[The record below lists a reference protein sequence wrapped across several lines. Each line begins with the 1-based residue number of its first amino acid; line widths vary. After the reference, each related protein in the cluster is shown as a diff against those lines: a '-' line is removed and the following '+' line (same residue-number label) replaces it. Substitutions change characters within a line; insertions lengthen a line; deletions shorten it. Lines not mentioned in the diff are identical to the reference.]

1 MAFGLLPIAREG
13 LRPVLFTA
21 ASRWVVPGK
30 AKNMCWIGGWM
41 FMVAS
46 CCWPDFF
53 FCVFALLFSYTS
65 GVAGGDG
72 VNAVDAMQNVLIL

>member
-53 FCVFALLFSYTS
+53 FVFLRCFFPTPQGWLVEMVSMPSMRCKTC
-65 GVAGGDG
+65 
-72 VNAVDAMQNVLIL
+72 